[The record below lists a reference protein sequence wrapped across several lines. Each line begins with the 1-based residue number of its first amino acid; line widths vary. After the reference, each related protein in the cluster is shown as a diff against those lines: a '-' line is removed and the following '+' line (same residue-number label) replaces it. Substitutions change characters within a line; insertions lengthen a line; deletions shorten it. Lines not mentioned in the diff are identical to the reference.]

1 MKYKLVNQNY
11 SSNYIENILAER
23 GIDAEILLNPTK
35 DLLQSPEFLDNIDD
49 AFRCLM
55 NHIEDDSK
63 FALIVD

>member
-23 GIDAEILLNPTK
+23 GIDAEILFNPTK
-35 DLLQSPEFLDNIDD
+35 DLLQSPEYLDNIDD

-55 NHIEDDSK
+55 NHIEDDTK